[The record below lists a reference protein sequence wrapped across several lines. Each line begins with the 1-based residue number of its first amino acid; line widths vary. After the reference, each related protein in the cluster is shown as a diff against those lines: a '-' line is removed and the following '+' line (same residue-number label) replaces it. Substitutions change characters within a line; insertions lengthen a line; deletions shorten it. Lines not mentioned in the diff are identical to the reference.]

1 MYKSSKPIL
10 IVCAVVS
17 IASIVAAYSAHSRAA
32 DYPVKYGHVWK
43 SWYAHFDPEQRKEYF
58 QFLNNVYRAE
68 LETDKKKGLIL
79 DYKILVSEPSS
90 PDDWN
95 VEIMLEYP
103 SMATADIPAEVWSK
117 AKKESFAHVKGGD
130 PEMQIQK
137 AIPMRKPIATR
148 IATEYVFTE

>member
-1 MYKSSKPIL
+1 MCRYSKPIL
-10 IVCAVVS
+10 IVCGLIS
-17 IASIVAAYSAHSRAA
+17 IASIAATYSAHSRAA
-32 DYPVKYGHVWK
+32 NYPVKYGHVWK

-58 QFLNNVYRAE
+58 QFLNNVYREE
-68 LETDKKKGLIL
+68 LETDDKKGLIL

-103 SMATADIPAEVWSK
+103 SMATADISPEVWSK

-130 PEMQIQK
+130 PEAQIRK
-137 AIPMRKPIATR
+137 SIPMRKPIATR
-148 IATEYVFTE
+148 IATEYVFTD